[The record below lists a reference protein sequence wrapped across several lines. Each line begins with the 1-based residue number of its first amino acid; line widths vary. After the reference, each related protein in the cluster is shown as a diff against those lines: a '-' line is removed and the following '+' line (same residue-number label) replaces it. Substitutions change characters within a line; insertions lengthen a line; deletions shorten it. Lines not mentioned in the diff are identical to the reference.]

1 MSETGTSRT
10 AGECLSTRHDKKARQ
25 DEYFQLHGRKAPS
38 RQDQFD
44 AAMNA
49 FITEH
54 KAELQSAG
62 YQRDLFTWMI
72 DSEFFTQYAK
82 KEIDFELADFK
93 YTVLILIDPVLT
105 RCMSYLCLFKGCKIQ
120 AAWWRAVVVFSCLWF
135 IWTYTA
141 SRTTIRIMCSSQVFH
156 SVVQTNM

>member
-10 AGECLSTRHDKKARQ
+10 AGEWLSTRHDKKARQ

-62 YQRDLFTWMI
+62 YQRDLFTWMM

-93 YTVLILIDPVLT
+93 YMVLIEPVLT
-105 RCMSYLCLFKGCKIQ
+105 RCMSYLFLFKG
-120 AAWWRAVVVFSCLWF
+120 
-135 IWTYTA
+135 
-141 SRTTIRIMCSSQVFH
+141 
-156 SVVQTNM
+156 